1 MQHGGRACFPPE
13 STALLDLSGKPSTV
27 SSVPF
32 LDPEHACSLQ
42 DFAHSRSSLDRE
54 SVDLGSKPSLLR
66 VTLGKV
72 NSEDLSLH
80 LEGRDNYHCLT
91 PHNEES
97 TLLLELG
104 IYFLPSLSPSCS
116 SAVELPS
123 CISKSF
129 SWGYPW
135 RSEENLEE
143 QLYPPHLFSV
153 LSSPPSCTSPY
164 ISYLR
169 IHILD
174 LDSQDLLK
182 VVLWRLSDGWT
193 LPGIPKLLL

>member
-1 MQHGGRACFPPE
+1 MQHGGRTCFPPE
-13 STALLDLSGKPSTV
+13 STAFLDLSGKPSTV

-54 SVDLGSKPSLLR
+54 SVDLGSKPGLLR

-80 LEGRDNYHCLT
+80 LEDRDNNHCLT

-97 TLLLELG
+97 TRLLELG
-104 IYFLPSLSPSCS
+104 IYFLPSLSPFCS
-116 SAVELPS
+116 SAVELSS

-135 RSEENLEE
+135 ATASIGGKLGGAT
-143 QLYPPHLFSV
+143 LPTTPFLSPV
-153 LSSPPSCTSPY
+153 LSSLLHIP
-164 ISYLR
+164 
-169 IHILD
+169 IH
-174 LDSQDLLK
+174 QLLK
-182 VVLWRLSDGWT
+182 NPHLRLGFSGLT
-193 LPGIPKLLL
+193 